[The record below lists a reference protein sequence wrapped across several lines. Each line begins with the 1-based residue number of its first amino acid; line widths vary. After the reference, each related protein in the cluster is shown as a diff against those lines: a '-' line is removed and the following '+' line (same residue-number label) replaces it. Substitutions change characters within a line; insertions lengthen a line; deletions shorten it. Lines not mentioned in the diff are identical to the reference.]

1 MKLGYTFVWPPNE
14 QPFMIDQSGKR
25 IDLHSKDD
33 IPYLI
38 PGDDSEPGDDQ
49 LATDLRNLLTK
60 RVAVSDAPALAGEDG
75 DHGDDGDDAEA
86 EVPHD
91 DAEDDEGEG
100 LIEVDVHEGEPRIL
114 EWRSPVH

>member
-49 LATDLRNLLTK
+49 L
-60 RVAVSDAPALAGEDG
+60 VSDAPALAGEDG

-100 LIEVDVHEGEPRIL
+100 LIEVDVHEGEPRFL
-114 EWRSPVH
+114 AWRSPVH